1 MTDALQAA
9 KIAVVTGASS
19 GIGAACARALAAAGF
34 QVVIGARRLER
45 LREVAREINGAG
57 GEAGGAGETGETGGA
72 RREPKTGE
80 MGAARREPPA
90 VAGRAVA
97 LTLDVADQASVTA
110 FASQVPR
117 AHLLVNNAGGAYG
130 LEPIAEARDDDWR
143 TMWEVNVLGLMRMTR
158 ALLPALLSSGD
169 GHVVNIGSIAGFETY
184 AGGAGY
190 TSVKHAVRAISRT
203 LRLELL
209 GKPVRVTEIDP
220 GLVETEFSE
229 VRFRGDHERASA
241 VYRGLQPLTAED
253 VADCV
258 VWAATRPA
266 HVNVDEIVVR
276 PRDQATAQHVH
287 RQPAPPSEKG

>member
-1 MTDALQAA
+1 MPDAVQAG

-19 GIGAACARALAAAGF
+19 GIGAASARALAAAGF
-34 QVVIGARRLER
+34 HVILGARRLER
-45 LREVAREINGAG
+45 LLEIAREINA
-57 GEAGGAGETGETGGA
+57 A
-72 RREPKTGE
+72 
-80 MGAARREPPA
+80 GAAE
-90 VAGRAVA
+90 AVA
-97 LTLDVADQASVTA
+97 LTLDVSDAVSVDV
-110 FASQVPR
+110 FAGAVPR
-117 AHLLVNNAGGAYG
+117 VHLLVNNAGGAQG

-158 ALLPALLSSGD
+158 ALLPALLASGD
-169 GHVVNIGSIAGFETY
+169 GHVVNLGSVAGFETY

-220 GLVETEFSE
+220 GMVETEFSQ
-229 VRFRGDHERASA
+229 VRFRGDQEKASA
-241 VYRGLQPLTAED
+241 VYRGMQPLTAED

-258 VWAATRPA
+258 VWAATRPS

-276 PRDQATAQHVH
+276 PLDQATAHHVH
-287 RQPAPPSEKG
+287 RRPG